1 MRQNPNSSQFTN
13 FQSGNN
19 SINNTW
25 HQLEDNLNNISS
37 IKVSSNANISQS
49 INENDQLTKLH
60 LEHKLQ
66 GITTFN
72 SLNKS
77 HRSSN
82 VYNQSQMRDVMKS
95 FEGMNAGSEIHNDIF
110 KSHVVMNTA
119 LDAIHTD
126 SRACS
131 QTEFLNHN
139 TTITNILDQFSG
151 NQSLTGNIS
160 DQNDVVS
167 LHDISSD
174 TSFNSKKLKDIS
186 LCDDVSLSNHLNKFC
201 VCLVSVF
208 FPNNMYFELES

>member
-1 MRQNPNSSQFTN
+1 MRQNPNSSNSSQFTN
-13 FQSGNN
+13 FQSGNDT
-19 SINNTW
+19 NNTW
-25 HQLEDNLNNISS
+25 HQLEENLKNISS

-49 INENDQLTKLH
+49 INENDHLTKLH

-77 HRSSN
+77 RRSSN

-139 TTITNILDQFSG
+139 NTITNILDQFSG
-151 NQSLTGNIS
+151 NQSLTGHIT
-160 DQNDVVS
+160 DQTDVSIHDVS
-167 LHDISSD
+167 SN
-174 TSFNSKKLKDIS
+174 TSFNSKKMKDIS
-186 LCDDVSLSNHLNKFC
+186 LCDDVGLSNHLNKFC
-201 VCLVSVF
+201 VCLVSIF
-208 FPNNMYFELES
+208 SLTKYILN